1 MKQSEHLG
9 GKVIILS
16 NQVKHYLHQA
26 AEAEGISGSQSRI
39 LHFLVRE
46 SAGRDIYQKDI
57 EDKFFLRRS
66 TVTQTLQSMERN
78 GLITRCS
85 VASDARLKKLV
96 LTDYGRELSARIEAR
111 VEKMESHLAHNL
123 SQEEITAFHHLMEKM
138 SRNMTEIGAPQ
149 DIWRKPDGTRSDIQ
163 NETMNEKLSETPNE
177 TMNGKPSEIPNE
189 TMNGEPSETPNET
202 MNGEPKEILKE
213 TSNEIQKKGETS
225 C

>member
-1 MKQSEHLG
+1 MEQEHLG

-46 SAGRDIYQKDI
+46 SVNRDIYQKDV
-57 EDKFFLRRS
+57 EDQFFLRRS

-96 LTDYGRELSARIEAR
+96 LTDYGRGLSARIDAR
-111 VEKMESHLAHNL
+111 IEEMECHLAHNL
-123 SQEEITAFHHLMEKM
+123 SKEEITAFHHLMEKM
-138 SRNMTEIGAPQ
+138 SANMTEIGAPQ
-149 DIWRKPDGTRSDIQ
+149 
-163 NETMNEKLSETPNE
+163 NLC
-177 TMNGKPSEIPNE
+177 GKPNA
-189 TMNGEPSETPNET
+189 TQG
-202 MNGEPKEILKE
+202 
-213 TSNEIQKKGETS
+213 KGETS

>member
-57 EDKFFLRRS
+57 EDQFFLRRS

-149 DIWRKPDGTRSDIQ
+149 NIWRKPDGIPSEIQ
-163 NETMNEKLSETPNE
+163 NETPKEVMNENSSETSNE
-177 TMNGKPSEIPNE
+177 IMNGNS
-189 TMNGEPSETPNET
+189 SETSNEAV
-202 MNGEPKEILKE
+202 NENPKETLKE

>member
-1 MKQSEHLG
+1 MEKSEHLG

-46 SAGRDIYQKDI
+46 SAERDIYQKDI

-111 VEKMESHLAHNL
+111 LEKMESHLAHNL

-149 DIWRKPDGTRSDIQ
+149 DIWRKPDGIPSEIL
-163 NETMNEKLSETPNE
+163 NETMNER
-177 TMNGKPSEIPNE
+177 
-189 TMNGEPSETPNET
+189 PSETPNET
-202 MNGEPKEILKE
+202 VNEKLTE
-213 TSNEIQKKGETS
+213 TSKIRKKGEAS